1 MEVGHSFMTQAIPM
15 REQPG
20 VFFPRNIQEYFNSY
34 EWYSPYCVAP
44 PLFKFEITLQT
55 IYNMVL
61 SELCVKVI
69 LIIDTFIVT
78 NKSNCLSLTL

>member
-34 EWYSPYCVAP
+34 ECLYSPYCVALL
-44 PLFKFEITLQT
+44 LFLFEITLQT

-61 SELCVKVI
+61 SELCVEVM
-69 LIIDTFIVT
+69 LIINIDYLH
-78 NKSNCLSLTL
+78 CYQ